1 MMNYG
6 RLYFEI
12 QVPGLKIRTHS
23 IALSFGKPLPND
35 NDSEA
40 KQIEQIRDM
49 EEVGEEASR

>member
-1 MMNYG
+1 MISGM
-6 RLYFEI
+6 LYFENNY
-12 QVPGLKIRTHS
+12 QGSKFEHT
-23 IALSFGKPLPND
+23 PLHFLLESLCLND

>member
-1 MMNYG
+1 MNCG
-6 RLYFEI
+6 RLYFENKY
-12 QVPGLKIRTHS
+12 QGPKFKHTF
-23 IALSFGKPLPND
+23 SFGKPLPND